1 MKKFAMAAAAIG
13 ALAASLLVGVA
24 PTSAATAPTG
34 YVVVENEGGCE
45 LQQLDL
51 VTGLLTDLP
60 AAPSVDACSVD
71 LAVTTAG
78 VVHGIA
84 QTGEGEVSLITYAA
98 DGTASATAISV
109 AGDDT
114 FGLADGGIAIS
125 AGGTIYVQLVAGI
138 PGCDTGSP
146 DDTLVDEVAPL
157 YEGDSVCLFTLDAG
171 SGVATIIGT
180 TGLFETYFLDLTS
193 CASGLITQF
202 VDSELGAFVWA
213 TESTSTGEATPT
225 VVSETPLGGYDCPS
239 TSDTL
244 YAVSTAEVLRGT
256 AQPSALIPGVGTV
269 NTATGVYS
277 ETAALSDPEANVIAL
292 GVTPIAVDD
301 DVAQAERSRRPSPAD
316 PPHTLNDPTG
326 AWRHGATPPS
336 RASRLRRRA
345 CRRRGSGGSTARRGE
360 SATMAARYSS
370 QSGCSPCIAR
380 YISTSS
386 STVASSGAA
395 ATGLRSASPSSTT

>member
-13 ALAASLLVGVA
+13 ALAASMVVGVG

-34 YVVVENEGGCE
+34 YVVVETEGGCE

-60 AAPSVDACSVD
+60 AAPSLEACSVD

-84 QTGEGEVSLITYAA
+84 RTGEGGASLVTYAA

-109 AGDDT
+109 PGDEN

-146 DDTLVDEVAPL
+146 DDTIVDEAAPL
-157 YEGDSVCLFTLDAG
+157 YQGDSVCLFTLDAG

-180 TGLFETYFLDLTS
+180 TGLFETYFIDLTS
-193 CASGLITQF
+193 CASGLITQYI
-202 VDSELGAFVWA
+202 DSDMGAFVWA
-213 TESTSTGEATPT
+213 TESTSTGEVTPT
-225 VVSETPLGGYDCPS
+225 IESDTPLGGYDCPS
-239 TSDTL
+239 TGDTL

-256 AQPSALIPGVGTV
+256 STPSAIVPGVGTV
-269 NTATGVYS
+269 NTATGVYT
-277 ETAALSDPEANVIAL
+277 EAATLSDPEANVIAL
-292 GVTPIAVDD
+292 GVTPIAVDNG
-301 DVAQAERSRRPSPAD
+301 VAQAEEIAPAF
-316 PPHTLNDPTG
+316 TG
-326 AWRHGATPPS
+326 
-336 RASRLRRRA
+336 
-345 CRRRGSGGSTARRGE
+345 
-360 SATMAARYSS
+360 
-370 QSGCSPCIAR
+370 
-380 YISTSS
+380 
-386 STVASSGAA
+386 
-395 ATGLRSASPSSTT
+395 